1 MTDSTDLA
9 RRLMAEAF
17 AVEAGSIGPD
27 TAIGTLDAWDSLA
40 HMRLILALEDHLGE
54 QLDADVVVEIE
65 SFSDVERVLATN
77 GRGS

>member
-1 MTDSTDLA
+1 
-9 RRLMAEAF
+9 MAEAF
-17 AVEAGSIGPD
+17 AVEASSIGPE
-27 TAIGTLDAWDSLA
+27 ASIGTLDAWDSLA

-54 QLDADVVVEIE
+54 QLDADVVVEID